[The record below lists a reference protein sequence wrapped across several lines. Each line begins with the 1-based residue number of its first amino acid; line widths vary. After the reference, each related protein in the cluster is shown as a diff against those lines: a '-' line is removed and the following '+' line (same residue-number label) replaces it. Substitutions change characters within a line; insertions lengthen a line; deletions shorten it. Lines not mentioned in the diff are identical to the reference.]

1 MNNVNDIREYFIDE
15 LKAERFTTDKTGA
28 KTIELLGASF
38 IADEPAIF
46 GKPVQEYI
54 EAELAW
60 YESGSTNINDI

>member
-1 MNNVNDIREYFIDE
+1 MNNVSDIRNYFIDE

-60 YESGSTNINDI
+60 